1 MKLLKKFSK
10 KKFNSA
16 LLKIWLK
23 KALYYISY
31 PFRLWGVWLFILIVA
46 YLGPTFRGVKPAEVH
61 LWYWEKVTS
70 CFSSISE
77 LFSEQTDSLRKK
89 IDISNPFVKNK
100 ADILV
105 SMPTRQTEPER
116 KAFAK
121 AETSPQGIDVMQ
133 QEQAQILPEGVVPVL
148 ETNSI
153 ENVQSIGTKPS
164 LSMENNRLSFDN
176 N

>member
-77 LFSEQTDSLRKK
+77 LFSEQTYRETLYSSMECLKAVYKK
-89 IDISNPFVKNK
+89 IVNERADEKIEKQISLIWKRR
-100 ADILV
+100 I
-105 SMPTRQTEPER
+105 
-116 KAFAK
+116 
-121 AETSPQGIDVMQ
+121 
-133 QEQAQILPEGVVPVL
+133 
-148 ETNSI
+148 
-153 ENVQSIGTKPS
+153 
-164 LSMENNRLSFDN
+164 
-176 N
+176 